1 MFVITQSPSIADRFL
16 AELRSVEI
24 QKDSMRFRTNME
36 RLGALMAYEISKEL
50 KYKKE
55 EVQSP
60 LAKASTYALEQ
71 NIVIGAILRAGI
83 PFFQGFL
90 NIFDQSESA
99 FIAAYRSSKSEETG
113 NVEINMDYVASPDLT
128 GKVLILTDPML
139 ATGKSLVVAYRTLL
153 KYGIPSEVH
162 LAAVISTKEGI
173 EYVKNEIPEA
183 KLWTVAVDE
192 KMNEKFF
199 IVPGLGDAGDLA
211 FGQKK

>member
-1 MFVITQSPSIADRFL
+1 MFVLTQSPSVADRFL

-24 QKDSMRFRTNME
+24 QKDSMRFRRNME
-36 RLGALMAYEISKEL
+36 RLGALIAYEISKEL
-50 KYKKE
+50 DYKKE

-60 LAKASTYALEQ
+60 LEKASTYVLERK
-71 NIVIGAILRAGI
+71 IVIGAILRAGI

-99 FIAAYRSSKSEETG
+99 FIAAYRSNKSEETG

-153 KYGIPSEVH
+153 KYGKPSEVH
-162 LAAVISTKEGI
+162 LAAVLSSREGI

-183 KLWTVAVDE
+183 KLWTVAIDE

-211 FGQKK
+211 FGPKK

>member
-1 MFVITQSPSIADRFL
+1 VFVLTQSPSIADRFL

-24 QKDSMRFRTNME
+24 QKDSMRFRRNME
-36 RLGALMAYEISKEL
+36 RLGALIAYEISKEL
-50 KYKKE
+50 NYKKE

-71 NIVIGAILRAGI
+71 KIVIGAILRAGI

-90 NIFDQSESA
+90 NMFDQAESA
-99 FIAAYRSSKSEETG
+99 FVAAYRSTKSEETG
-113 NVEINMDYVASPDLT
+113 KVEINMDYVASPDLT

-153 KYGIPSEVH
+153 KYGTPSEVH
-162 LAAVISTKEGI
+162 LAAVLSSKEGI
-173 EYVKNEIPEA
+173 EYVKKEIPEA
-183 KLWTVAVDE
+183 KLWTVAIDE

-211 FGQKK
+211 FGAKK

>member
-1 MFVITQSPSIADRFL
+1 MFVLTQFPSIADRFL

-24 QKDSMRFRTNME
+24 QKDSMRFRRNME

-50 KYKKE
+50 KYRKE

-60 LAKASTYALEQ
+60 LAKAPTYALEH

-99 FIAAYRSSKSEETG
+99 FVAAYRSSKSEETG

-153 KYGIPSEVH
+153 KYGKPSEVY

-173 EYVKNEIPEA
+173 EYVKKEIPEA

-211 FGQKK
+211 FGQKI

>member
-1 MFVITQSPSIADRFL
+1 VFVLTQSPSVADRFL

-24 QKDSMRFRTNME
+24 QKDSMRFRRNME
-36 RLGALMAYEISKEL
+36 RLGALIAYEISKEL
-50 KYKKE
+50 NYKKG

-60 LAKASTYALEQ
+60 LAQASTYTLEQ

-99 FIAAYRSSKSEETG
+99 FVAAYRSAKSEETG
-113 NVEINMDYVASPDLT
+113 KVEINMDYVASPDLT

-153 KYGIPSEVH
+153 KYGKPSEVH
-162 LAAVISTKEGI
+162 LAAVLSSREGI
-173 EYVKNEIPEA
+173 EYVKKEIPEA

-192 KMNEKFF
+192 KMNEKFY

-211 FGQKK
+211 FGQKR